1 MTVADVPPVDPAA
14 AELGERVADW
24 YAAAALGRATTTEEL
39 APGAWSMRT
48 PQHPKSFAS
57 NAVLVRRDPGA
68 DQLVS
73 WADDELADL
82 DHRYVAAQCDLAPDT
97 LDGLRAAGYVLTALV
112 LMARELPGPAL
123 AASDDVAV
131 EAASREDMGR
141 LHEVLWRTEWM
152 PGIGDDEVAQLV
164 DRRGQGPGELSWLV
178 RDPSLDDPV
187 SGDLAA
193 CLDLHVDGWAAEVDA
208 VATRA
213 PARGRGYAD
222 ALLATGV
229 RAAYDAGCTHV
240 VLSAL
245 VDDWPL
251 HWYARRG
258 FRVVGRSW
266 EALRRLDGLTFAA
279 AG

>member
-1 MTVADVPPVDPAA
+1 
-14 AELGERVADW
+14 
-24 YAAAALGRATTTEEL
+24 
-39 APGAWSMRT
+39 MRT
-48 PQHPKSFAS
+48 PEQPKSFSS
-57 NAVLVRRDPGA
+57 NAVVVRRDPGA
-68 DQLVS
+68 EQLVA
-73 WADDELADL
+73 WADEVLADAE
-82 DHRYVAAQCDLAPDT
+82 HRYVAALCDLDQQT
-97 LDGLRAAGYVLTALV
+97 LDGLRAAGYVLTSLA
-112 LMARELPGPAL
+112 LMARELPGAAL
-123 AASDDVAV
+123 DVPVDVVV
-131 EAASREDMGR
+131 EPGSRADMGR

-178 RDPSLDDPV
+178 RDAALDDPV

-229 RAAYDAGCTHV
+229 RAAHEAGCTHA

-245 VDDWPL
+245 TEDWPL

-266 EALRRLDGLTFAA
+266 EALRRLDGLSFAS